1 MNSKLTSKQ
10 IRQLWLDFFKSKN
23 HLEVESKSLVP
34 ENDPS
39 LLWINSGV
47 ATLKDYFSGKKVPPS
62 KRLTNSQKSLRTNDI
77 ENVGITSRHHTM
89 FEMLGNFSIGDYFK
103 KEAIEYA
110 FEFLTKV
117 LKFDVNKLYFTYFL
131 EDLDTKEYWL
141 KLGIKEEH
149 LIAGNRKTNFWDMG
163 LGPCGPCTEIFYD
176 RGSKYDSRG
185 IELLKEDIE
194 NDRFIEIW
202 NIVFSQFNNDG
213 ENNYT
218 PLISKNIDT
227 GAGLERIVSILQDGP
242 TNFDTD
248 LFLPIIHQIEKMTSF
263 RYDIENYF
271 KKEEKQSKI
280 NSYFKII
287 ADHIRAVVNAIND
300 GVEPSNTF
308 RGYIIRRLIRRAY
321 RTGKKLGI
329 KEAFLYK
336 LVNVVKNT
344 LIYDIDVDRVSEV
357 IKKEELLFEKTIENG
372 EILLQK
378 EIEKNNKQFDFAVA
392 FKLFETFGFPIE
404 LTQEILA
411 EKNIELDMDQFKIYQ
426 ERHAQLSMGEKELGM
441 KKTVNSL
448 ALVKDQISQF
458 IGYSHLKA
466 KAKIV
471 FLADEEQ
478 EIEQSSEHQE
488 SYVIFDQTP
497 FYATAGG
504 QKHDQGWIVQN
515 NNKIKI
521 KQVFKD
527 KFLNHVHV
535 LEGVLDKNQE
545 VFLEVDEVNRRN
557 LERNHSS
564 THLLFKSLRE
574 QYGAQI
580 KQLGSDNNEERLT
593 FDFPLD
599 KKPTQKELNQ
609 IQNRVNSYIKED
621 VERHYLET
629 SIKEAEKLN
638 AVMTLEEAEYMDP
651 KNVRLVQFKGIT
663 TDLCGGTHIAKTSLI
678 ERFKIVSC
686 QNKGSGVFRIRAITT
701 NEKISSYCFEAFK
714 EHWDTLMK
722 LWDKNHQLD
731 STYRGVS
738 SLNFSDDW
746 ELRLNEIEQYLE
758 KAKADNKILQKKAS
772 LAKENVEFKLD
783 SANILE
789 LENRQIYLDLNV
801 DSVHN
806 LKLLAVNLREK
817 YTNID
822 FVLGQ
827 HQNMRL
833 LITIASK
840 NKQSRNIFEELN
852 SLNSIKGGG
861 SDILVQANMVW
872 EPEVVSKIKQ
882 ILQNP
887 S

>member
-110 FEFLTKV
+110 FEFLTTV
-117 LKFDVNKLYFTYFL
+117 LKFDVNKLYFTYFF

-149 LIAGNRKTNFWDMG
+149 LIAGTRKTNFWDMG
-163 LGPCGPCTEIFYD
+163 IGPCGPCTEIFYD

-185 IELLKEDIE
+185 VELLKEDIE

-227 GAGLERIVSILQDGP
+227 GAGLERIVSIIQDGP

-248 LFLPIIHQIEKMTSF
+248 LFLPIIKEIETMTSF
-263 RYDIENYF
+263 KYDVENYF
-271 KKEEKQSKI
+271 KKEEKQAKI
-280 NSYFKII
+280 NSNFKII

-321 RTGKKLGI
+321 RIGKKLGI

-336 LVNVVKNT
+336 LVNIVKET
-344 LIYDIDVDRVSEV
+344 LIYEIEVDRVSEV

-372 EILLQK
+372 GLLLQK
-378 EIEKNNKQFDFAVA
+378 EIENNNQQIDFAVA

-411 EKNIELDMDQFKIYQ
+411 EKNIELDMNEFKIYQ
-426 ERHAQLSMGEKELGM
+426 EKHAQLSMGSKKLGM
-441 KKTVNSL
+441 KKTLNSL
-448 ALVKDQISQF
+448 ALVEGKISEF
-458 IGYSHLKA
+458 IGYSELTS

-471 FLADEEQ
+471 FLANEEEQ
-478 EIEQSSEHQE
+478 INKSLANQD
-488 SYVIFDQTP
+488 SYVIFDKTP

-504 QKHDQGWIVQN
+504 QKHDQGVIIQN
-515 NNKIKI
+515 NNKIKV

-535 LEGVLDKNQE
+535 IEGELDKNQE
-545 VFLEVDEVNRRN
+545 VLLEVDATNRTN

-574 QYGAQI
+574 QYGPQI
-580 KQLGSDNNEERLT
+580 KQLGSDNNEDRLT

-599 KKPTQKELNQ
+599 KKPTPKELKE
-609 IQNRVNSYIKED
+609 IQDRVNSYIDKN

-638 AVMTLEEAEYMDP
+638 AIMTLEEAEYMDP
-651 KNVRLVQFKGIT
+651 KHVRLVQFEGIT
-663 TDLCGGTHIAKTSLI
+663 TDLCGGTHIAKTGLI
-678 ERFKIVSC
+678 QRFKIVSC
-686 QNKGSGVFRIRAITT
+686 QNKGSGIFRIRAITT
-701 NEKISSYCFEAFK
+701 FDKIQNYCFETFK
-714 EHWDTLMK
+714 ENNEALMK
-722 LWDKNHQLD
+722 ILEKNHQLD
-731 STYRGVS
+731 PTYRGIPSVHFS
-738 SLNFSDDW
+738 SDW
-746 ELRLNEIEQYLE
+746 EASVEEIEKYLE
-758 KAKADNKILQKKAS
+758 IAKNDNKLLQKKAS
-772 LAKENVEFKLD
+772 LIKENQELEIDPSK
-783 SANILE
+783 ILE
-789 LENRQIYLDLNV
+789 INNQKIYLDLDI
-801 DSVHN
+801 DSGQN

-817 YTNID
+817 FVDID

-827 HQNMRL
+827 KQNQHL
-833 LITIASK
+833 LLVIASK
-840 NKQSRNIFEELN
+840 NKQARAIFAQLQSLN
-852 SLNSIKGGG
+852 SLKGGG
-861 SDILVQANMVW
+861 SDILVQANLVW
-872 EPEVVSKIKQ
+872 YSNVETTIKN
-882 ILQNP
+882 ILKNP